1 MKKGQN
7 WIIAAAFIAGVISC
21 SVLFGQTS
29 SSTINVPDKIDQYKP
44 IIIEATDVANVY
56 IWTLPDAASKVSLN
70 NGKTLHVWAPPGK
83 YSIKLTTIIVDF
95 EKKDIKYNE
104 GVGQFEVLGNSPA
117 PVVPITPVTPVI
129 PVTSAFKDK
138 VKTLLGKV
146 PAASLTYKNKVAD
159 NYKEIAE
166 EAKAERDSWDAAGMV
181 NEVKVRNTNNLPLNI
196 LGGWASF
203 FNELGKAFKELNL
216 NPGDLDG
223 HIKAFEDVAEI
234 LSR

>member
-1 MKKGQN
+1 MKKGKN
-7 WIIAAAFIAGVISC
+7 WIIVAVFVAGIIAC
-21 SVLFGQTS
+21 STLFGQTI
-29 SSTINVPDKIDQYKP
+29 INVPDKIDQYKP
-44 IIIEATDVANVY
+44 IIIEAVDNANVY
-56 IWTLPDAASKVSLN
+56 IWSLPDAASKVSLN

-104 GVGQFEVLGNSPA
+104 GISQFEVLGNSPA
-117 PVVPITPVTPVI
+117 PVIPPVVPPVV

-146 PAASLTYKNKVAD
+146 PAASLTYKSKVAD

-166 EAKAERDSWDAAGMV
+166 EAKADKDSWDAAGMV

-216 NPGDLDG
+216 NPSDLDG
-223 HIKAFEDVAEI
+223 HIKAFEDVAEV
-234 LSR
+234 LNK